1 MRDELIRLR
10 EKMAEE
16 GMDAYLIVSDDYH
29 MSEYV
34 GAYFK
39 CREYISGFDGSA
51 GSLVIT
57 KEEAGLWTDGR
68 YFLQAEKQLKG
79 SGIALYRSGEEN
91 VPTMLAFLKEKMKP
105 QEVLGFDGRTV
116 SIRMA
121 EQLIGELKEQGV
133 SVQTDLDL
141 VGAIWENRPKISA
154 EQVWFLADK
163 YAGESREEKIAKVRG
178 KLQEL
183 KADYFLIPSLD
194 EIAWILNVRGNDVMY
209 NPVVLSYLLIGPKR
223 ICWYVNPSAVSE
235 EKRTVLEQM
244 GIICRNY
251 MDIYQDLQ
259 ELSEEDS
266 ILIDENKTNY
276 ALYDAI
282 PKGVH
287 PCKKTSPI
295 ELMKA
300 VKNRTEMQ
308 NVRKAHLKDGV
319 ALTRL
324 IYWLKHMKDKTT
336 VTELDV
342 CRKLE
347 EFRREET
354 HYLGPSFAPIA
365 AYGAH
370 GAIVHYEPTE
380 ETNSSLDNKGFLL
393 LDTGGQYLYGTT
405 DVTRTIALGELT
417 EEEKLHYTAVLRGN
431 LNLAAARFQ
440 HGCTGMNLDYAAR
453 EPLWQMGLDYNH
465 GTGHG
470 VGYLLSVHEGPHAI
484 RCRER
489 DGRGTVLEEGMITSD
504 EPGLYLA
511 GQYGIRLENLMLC
524 TEAEKN
530 SYGTFMRFE
539 TLTLVP
545 FDMEAVCFEA
555 LSDREQSLLRA
566 YQQSVYTAL
575 AGYLPAAEQEWLK
588 EQVR

>member
-1 MRDELIRLR
+1 MREELIQLR
-10 EKMAEE
+10 EKMAEA
-16 GMDAYLIVSDDYH
+16 GIDVYLIVSDDYH

-34 GAYFK
+34 GEYFK
-39 CREYISGFDGSA
+39 CREYVSGFDGSA

-57 KEEAGLWTDGR
+57 KTEAGLWTDGR
-68 YFLQAEKQLKG
+68 YFLQAGEQLKG
-79 SGIALYRSGEEN
+79 SGIDLYRSGEEN
-91 VPTMLAFLKEKMKP
+91 VPTILEFLTDKMNP
-105 QEVLGFDGRTV
+105 QEVFGFDGRTV

-121 EQLIGELKEQGV
+121 TQFIRELKEQGV
-133 SVQTDLDL
+133 SVRPDLDL
-141 VGAIWENRPKISA
+141 AGAIWENRPKISA
-154 EQVWFLADK
+154 EPVWFLADE
-163 YAGESREEKIAKVRG
+163 YAGESREEKIVKVRG
-178 KLQEL
+178 KMQEL

-194 EIAWILNVRGNDVMY
+194 EIAWILNVRGNDVAY
-209 NPVVLSYLLIGPKR
+209 NPVVLSYLLIGPET
-223 ICWYVNPSAVSE
+223 ICWYVDSSAVSE

-251 MDIYQDLQ
+251 MDIYQDLRN
-259 ELSEEDS
+259 LSEEDS
-266 ILIDENKTNY
+266 ILIDENITNY

-282 PKGVH
+282 PRGMH
-287 PCKKTSPI
+287 LCKKASPI

-300 VKNRTEMQ
+300 VKNRMEMQ

-324 IYWLKHMKDKTT
+324 IYWLKHIPDKKT

-342 CRKLE
+342 CRRLE
-347 EFRREET
+347 EFRQEGT
-354 HYLGPSFAPIA
+354 HYLGQSFAPIA

-405 DVTRTIALGELT
+405 DVTRTIALGVLT

-431 LNLAAARFQ
+431 LNLAAARFK

-470 VGYLLSVHEGPHAI
+470 VGYLLNVHEGPNAI
-484 RCRER
+484 RHRER

-511 GQYGIRLENLMLC
+511 GQYGIRLENLILC
-524 TEAEKN
+524 TEEKKN

-545 FDMEAVCFEA
+545 FDMDAVCFEA
-555 LSDREQSLLRA
+555 LSDREKRLLRE
-566 YQQSVYTAL
+566 YQQNVYTAL
-575 AGYLPAAEQEWLK
+575 AEYLPSAEREWLK